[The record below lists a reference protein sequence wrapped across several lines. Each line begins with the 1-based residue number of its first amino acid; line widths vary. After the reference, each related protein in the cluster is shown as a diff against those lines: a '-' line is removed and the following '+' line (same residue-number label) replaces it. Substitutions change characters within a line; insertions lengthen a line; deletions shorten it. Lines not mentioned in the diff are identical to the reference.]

1 MELSISEIIAI
12 AQLVS
17 SEIDRTNNQ
26 KAKDTLTALLGKMED
41 EIIKR
46 KSVMLKE
53 YKVICP
59 LYRNYDG
66 E

>member
-1 MELSISEIIAI
+1 MKLSTSEIIAI

-26 KAKDTLTALLGKMED
+26 KAKDSLTALLGKMED

-46 KSVMLKE
+46 KSVIVLSSK
-53 YKVICP
+53 
-59 LYRNYDG
+59 
-66 E
+66 